1 MLDKATLVKINNF
14 INNMPPLP
22 ISVSKILEIT
32 KNSNVDATEL
42 NNVITLDP
50 VLSGKVLKL
59 INSAYYSLPNHVTSI
74 VRAIVMLGINTVKNL
89 VLSSAILSNINN
101 KNNFKALDASSF
113 WRHSICTGVIA
124 KYFAIKENINIKFIE
139 EFFLAGLLHDIGK
152 IPFNTVI
159 PEEYVRCI
167 TYSRQNKISLHV
179 AESHFFKI
187 NHCELGY
194 RIAELWKLNKDI
206 ALTILY
212 HHNINEIQE
221 QEYKKFIAT
230 VSLANIVT
238 NKAEIGFSGNKYN
251 ENKEEEIFKI
261 TGLNWDIIDSA
272 ELTAEE
278 SIKKAEIFLQIQ
290 S

>member
-1 MLDKATLVKINNF
+1 MIDKSTLIKINNF

-50 VLSGKVLKL
+50 VLTGKVLKL
-59 INSAYYSLPNHVTSI
+59 INSAYYSLPNQITSI

-89 VLSSAILSNINN
+89 VLSTAILSNVND

-113 WRHSICTGVIA
+113 WRHSICVGVMA
-124 KYFAIKENINIKFIE
+124 KHFAIKQNIDTKLVE
-139 EFFLAGLLHDIGK
+139 EYFLAGLLHDIGK
-152 IPFNTVI
+152 IPLNAVI
-159 PEEYVRCI
+159 PEEYIKCM
-167 TYSRQNKISLHV
+167 TYSRQNKVPLYV
-179 AESHFFKI
+179 AESNFFGI
-187 NHCELGY
+187 NHSELGH

-206 ALTILY
+206 DLTILY
-212 HHNINEIQE
+212 HHNLDEVP
-221 QEYKKFIAT
+221 QEYKKFIST
-230 VSLANIVT
+230 ISLANIVT
-238 NKAEIGFSGNKYN
+238 NKSEIGFSGNKYP
-251 ENKEEEIFKI
+251 ENKEEEIFKT
-261 TGLNWDIIDSA
+261 TGLNWDIIDKA
-272 ELTAEE
+272 EETAEE